1 MFILYCLIVP
11 AGYRGSPHVIL
22 NVIELCFATT
32 VRLTTALE
40 TRQIKSHY
48 ITNNICIYLMNNVK
62 LKKSFCVIENAFPWY
77 ALCTIRWF

>member
-1 MFILYCLIVP
+1 MFISYCLIVP

-22 NVIELCFATT
+22 NVIELCSATT

-40 TRQIKSHY
+40 TRQIKRHY

-62 LKKSFCVIENAFPWY
+62 LKKSFCVIENAFPMVCSVY
-77 ALCTIRWF
+77 Y